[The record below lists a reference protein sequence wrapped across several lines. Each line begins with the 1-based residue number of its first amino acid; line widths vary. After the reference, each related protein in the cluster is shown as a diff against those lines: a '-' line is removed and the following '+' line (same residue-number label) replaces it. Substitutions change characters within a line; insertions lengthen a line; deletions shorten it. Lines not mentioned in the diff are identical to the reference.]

1 MLLLASES
9 SLQVEVR
16 AALQAQLRADDPSIF
31 FELVYLDITL
41 IADFLSI
48 LDLLDY
54 VRQGIFDVI
63 HIVPPA
69 ATWSRSRHSDIPGP
83 RPLRSR
89 LAPLGLPSLTPS
101 ENDKVNSANR
111 ALEAVLWCAEQ
122 ALCCKTKAVGL
133 NIIFPEDLG
142 GQQSE
147 GPSSLWVLR
156 EIQLLEGIR
165 DARRAAG
172 YLCQFTRT
180 DFKRPLGVF
189 STSRKLRA
197 RLSLGWPRLERI
209 HDKLVYK
216 GPLPK
221 NFACNHIHTPMIGTS
236 SDDVFC
242 SSSSHTFYTT
252 AECIPRVDAQASST
266 RTGIGGWYPARN
278 SKGELDP
285 WCSDWFSLEISKED
299 FPWIFEKGDKPSLVI
314 STLEALAIL
323 ISLKLRFG
331 DAPDYDDTKVLIVPS
346 ITDNRGNG
354 AVLNKLMTTRFPSSV
369 LLMEMGSYMKAR
381 GMRAIVEWAPR
392 EFNKEADQLA
402 NGITDSFD
410 PNRRLHVSS
419 QTLTWNILPMALQ
432 AGRDAEQAFRDMK
445 ERYGL
450 PDRCKKQRKRKVE
463 TRLKITDP
471 W

>member
-1 MLLLASES
+1 MVDCPTLSGSSVSPMVTPKSCTTRVLLLASES
-9 SLQVEVR
+9 SLEVEVR
-16 AALQAQLRADDPSIF
+16 AALQAQIREDDSSTF

-41 IADFLSI
+41 IADFFSI

-69 ATWSRSRHSDIPGP
+69 ATWSRSRHSDIPGQ

-221 NFACNHIHTPMIGTS
+221 NCACNHIHTPMIGTS

-242 SSSSHTFYTT
+242 SSGSHTF
-252 AECIPRVDAQASST
+252 SSDFWKHFVT
-266 RTGIGGWYPARN
+266 DHPLD
-278 SKGELDP
+278 SELSSLRDEGLQTDFAPLHSVGLSP
-285 WCSDWFSLEISKED
+285 WLS
-299 FPWIFEKGDKPSLVI
+299 PSLAAGVG
-314 STLEALAIL
+314 SLRYVYEAWKAGRLETSPELLYGTFPVQSLAIL
-323 ISLKLRFG
+323 ISL
-331 DAPDYDDTKVLIVPS
+331 
-346 ITDNRGNG
+346 
-354 AVLNKLMTTRFPSSV
+354 
-369 LLMEMGSYMKAR
+369 
-381 GMRAIVEWAPR
+381 
-392 EFNKEADQLA
+392 
-402 NGITDSFD
+402 
-410 PNRRLHVSS
+410 RRLRIPWLRLRGRVWPLSGRYPWF
-419 QTLTWNILPMALQ
+419 LLRRPFRLCLLALPRLLLS
-432 AGRDAEQAFRDMK
+432 G
-445 ERYGL
+445 YG
-450 PDRCKKQRKRKVE
+450 
-463 TRLKITDP
+463 TRAHGP
-471 W
+471 HQV

>member
-1 MLLLASES
+1 M
-9 SLQVEVR
+9 
-16 AALQAQLRADDPSIF
+16 
-31 FELVYLDITL
+31 
-41 IADFLSI
+41 
-48 LDLLDY
+48 
-54 VRQGIFDVI
+54 RQGIFDVI

-69 ATWSRSRHSDIPGP
+69 ATWSRSRHSDIPGQ

-101 ENDKVNSANR
+101 ENDKVDSGNR

-142 GQQSE
+142 GHQSE

-209 HDKLVYK
+209 HDRLVYK

-221 NFACNHIHTPMIGTS
+221 NCSCNHIHSPMIGTS

-242 SSSSHTFYTT
+242 SSSSHSFTSDFWKHFVADHPLD
-252 AECIPRVDAQASST
+252 AELSSLRDEGLPTDLAPLHSVGLSPLLSPSLAS
-266 RTGIGGWYPARN
+266 GIGSLRYVYEAWKAGNLARATLRDIASTDSCN
-278 SKGELDP
+278 TFFSTP
-285 WCSDWFSLEISKED
+285 PSYSLESLLQD
-299 FPWIFEKGDKPSLVI
+299 QTLYRSLWTLSGRRLLCHCRLHEKCHGD
-314 STLEALAIL
+314 
-323 ISLKLRFG
+323 
-331 DAPDYDDTKVLIVPS
+331 VLIQEFSNSYPQAYDR
-346 ITDNRGNG
+346 TAKAGNP
-354 AVLNKLMTTRFPSSV
+354 ADSRVLNYMSRLREEPDS
-369 LLMEMGSYMKAR
+369 EEGS
-381 GMRAIVEWAPR
+381 EPR
-392 EFNKEADQLA
+392 
-402 NGITDSFD
+402 
-410 PNRRLHVSS
+410 
-419 QTLTWNILPMALQ
+419 
-432 AGRDAEQAFRDMK
+432 
-445 ERYGL
+445 
-450 PDRCKKQRKRKVE
+450 
-463 TRLKITDP
+463 
-471 W
+471 

>member
-9 SLQVEVR
+9 SFQVEVR
-16 AALQAQLRADDPSIF
+16 DALQVQLRADDPSIF

-69 ATWSRSRHSDIPGP
+69 ATWSRSRHSDIPGQ

-142 GQQSE
+142 GHQSE

-197 RLSLGWPRLERI
+197 QLSLGWPHLERI
-209 HDKLVYK
+209 RDKLVYK

-221 NFACNHIHTPMIGTS
+221 NCSCNHVHTPMIGTS
-236 SDDVFC
+236 SDNVFC
-242 SSSSHTFYTT
+242 SSSSHTFT
-252 AECIPRVDAQASST
+252 ADFWKHFVADHPLDAELSSLRDEGLPTDLAPLHSVGLSPLLSPSLASGIASLRYVYEAWKAGNLTRATLRDIASSDSCN
-266 RTGIGGWYPARN
+266 I
-278 SKGELDP
+278 
-285 WCSDWFSLEISKED
+285 FSLRHIRIPWLRLRGRSWLLSGRSHWSLLRRPFLNVSTGSSSISSFRLRHARSRSPRSIKA
-299 FPWIFEKGDKPSLVI
+299 PLVRLRPRGDVSSLV
-314 STLEALAIL
+314 TGALPGPLSARCV
-323 ISLKLRFG
+323 SCQ
-331 DAPDYDDTKVLIVPS
+331 
-346 ITDNRGNG
+346 
-354 AVLNKLMTTRFPSSV
+354 FPLV
-369 LLMEMGSYMKAR
+369 
-381 GMRAIVEWAPR
+381 
-392 EFNKEADQLA
+392 
-402 NGITDSFD
+402 
-410 PNRRLHVSS
+410 
-419 QTLTWNILPMALQ
+419 
-432 AGRDAEQAFRDMK
+432 
-445 ERYGL
+445 
-450 PDRCKKQRKRKVE
+450 
-463 TRLKITDP
+463 
-471 W
+471 

>member
-1 MLLLASES
+1 MLLLGSES

-16 AALQAQLRADDPSIF
+16 DALQAQLRADDPSIF

-54 VRQGIFDVI
+54 VRQCIFDVV

-69 ATWSRSRHSDIPGP
+69 ATWSRSRHSDILGQT
-83 RPLRSR
+83 PLRSR

-156 EIQLLEGIR
+156 GIQLLEGIR

-209 HDKLVYK
+209 RDKLVYK

-221 NFACNHIHTPMIGTS
+221 NCACNHIHTPMIGTS

-242 SSSSHTFYTT
+242 SSSSHTFSSDFWKHFVVDHPLDSELSSLRDEGLQTDLAPLHLVGLPPLLSPSLASGVGSLRYVYEAWKTGNLSRT
-252 AECIPRVDAQASST
+252 ALREISST
-266 RTGIGGWYPARN
+266 ESCNAYFSTPPSYSLVTSQRSQLASLWKVTLVSSSAPVSDVATGSSSTSSFRLRHAR
-278 SKGELDP
+278 SRSPSSMTAPLVRLRPRGDVSSLVTGALP
-285 WCSDWFSLEISKED
+285 GPLSARCVSCQFPFCLITFSL
-299 FPWIFEKGDKPSLVI
+299 
-314 STLEALAIL
+314 
-323 ISLKLRFG
+323 
-331 DAPDYDDTKVLIVPS
+331 VL
-346 ITDNRGNG
+346 
-354 AVLNKLMTTRFPSSV
+354 
-369 LLMEMGSYMKAR
+369 
-381 GMRAIVEWAPR
+381 
-392 EFNKEADQLA
+392 
-402 NGITDSFD
+402 
-410 PNRRLHVSS
+410 
-419 QTLTWNILPMALQ
+419 
-432 AGRDAEQAFRDMK
+432 
-445 ERYGL
+445 
-450 PDRCKKQRKRKVE
+450 
-463 TRLKITDP
+463 
-471 W
+471 

>member
-9 SLQVEVR
+9 SFQVEVR
-16 AALQAQLRADDPSIF
+16 DALQAQLRADDPSIF

-69 ATWSRSRHSDIPGP
+69 ATWSRSRHSDIPGQ

-142 GQQSE
+142 GHQSE

-197 RLSLGWPRLERI
+197 RLSLGWPHLERI
-209 HDKLVYK
+209 RDKLVYK

-221 NFACNHIHTPMIGTS
+221 NCACNHIHTPMIGTS

-242 SSSSHTFYTT
+242 SSSSHTFTSDFWKHFVADHPLD
-252 AECIPRVDAQASST
+252 AELSSLRDEGLPTDLAPLHSVGLSPLLSPSLASGIGSLRYVYEAWKAGNLTRATLRDIASSDSCNT
-266 RTGIGGWYPARN
+266 F
-278 SKGELDP
+278 
-285 WCSDWFSLEISKED
+285 FSTPHSY
-299 FPWIFEKGDKPSLVI
+299 SLVT
-314 STLEALAIL
+314 SPRSRLASLWKVTLV
-323 ISLKLRFG
+323 SSS
-331 DAPDYDDTKVLIVPS
+331 AP
-346 ITDNRGNG
+346 
-354 AVLNKLMTTRFPSSV
+354 VLNVSTGSSSISSFR
-369 LLMEMGSYMKAR
+369 LRHARSRSPRSIKAPLVRLRPR
-381 GMRAIVEWAPR
+381 G
-392 EFNKEADQLA
+392 D
-402 NGITDSFD
+402 
-410 PNRRLHVSS
+410 VSS
-419 QTLTWNILPMALQ
+419 LVTGALPGPLSA
-432 AGRDAEQAFRDMK
+432 
-445 ERYGL
+445 
-450 PDRCKKQRKRKVE
+450 RCVSCQFPLV
-463 TRLKITDP
+463 
-471 W
+471 